1 MNYGLF
7 RYFWRNSIKFS
18 AEIEIMS
25 RNSIVVVG
33 LVFYFLFGN
42 RLLLFG
48 QSDVGDSLEG
58 VTVTATRQTVRN
70 INLPY
75 STYNLKQKDIKELMP
90 RSVPEALTGIPG
102 LFIQKTNH
110 GGGSPFIRGL
120 TGNQTLTLIDGIR
133 LNNATFRYGP
143 NQYLNTI
150 DLFSLDRIEVV
161 KGSGS
166 VQYGSDAIGGVIQI
180 FTKEPRLSDRPMLSG
195 QVLGKYMTGNM
206 EKSLRGELNYSDQR
220 FAVLGGYS
228 YKRFGDLW
236 GGDTTGRQSPSGY
249 EENAFDIKMKYML
262 PRNWMLKAAHQTLVQ
277 TDVPVYHKIRLE
289 NYAINKMDPQTRNL
303 SYLNLEKISSN
314 PLFARVLF
322 TVSNQHTRETRIMQ
336 KNGSNAKKDEQDRV
350 NTNGI
355 SVDISSRSGENWSA
369 NTGAEF
375 YFDKINSFRKETEI
389 PSQHAKLLRGLYPD
403 DSKYASLSFYSL
415 HHVRLENWIL
425 EAGARFNYFQVT
437 VFDTTLGKIVTR
449 PSALVANLGIL
460 RKIDEL
466 QSLYA
471 SYNRGFRAPNIDDMG
486 TLGIVDFRYERPA
499 YDLRPET
506 SNNFELGYKLVANK
520 VYANISLFYN
530 QMNNLITRQ
539 KVEGQVIDGY
549 PVYQK
554 VNTDRAYIWG
564 TDVEVG
570 FNVIPHLDVTAV
582 TSYAFGQNITR
593 DEPLRRIP
601 PMNKRVLVNYHFE
614 KWYAKAEWLN
624 AKKQD
629 RLAKGDTEDNR
640 IPAGGTPGWNVF
652 NFYGGHYFNNMLVNA
667 GLQNLFNQD
676 YRTHGSGI
684 NGVGRSVWVS
694 VQVGF

>member
-1 MNYGLF
+1 M
-7 RYFWRNSIKFS
+7 RKNSI
-18 AEIEIMS
+18 AA
-25 RNSIVVVG
+25 VV
-33 LVFYFLFGN
+33 LVFYFLFGSG
-42 RLLLFG
+42 LLLFG
-48 QSDVGDSLEG
+48 QSDVGDSLEE
-58 VTVTATRQTVRN
+58 VTVTATRQTVPA
-70 INLPY
+70 IHLPY
-75 STYNLKQKDIKELMP
+75 STFTIKQRDIKELMP

-143 NQYLNTI
+143 NQYLNTV
-150 DLFSLDRIEVV
+150 DLFSVDRIEVV

-166 VQYGSDAIGGVIQI
+166 VQYGSDAIGGVIQV
-180 FTKEPRLSDRPMLSG
+180 FTKEPRLSNSPMLSG
-195 QVLGKYMTGNM
+195 QVLGKYMTNKM

-249 EENAFDIKMKYML
+249 GENAFDIKMKYML
-262 PRNWMLKAAHQTLVQ
+262 PRNWMLKAAHQTLIQ

-289 NYAINKMDPQTRNL
+289 NYAVNKMDPQMRNL
-303 SYLNLEKISSN
+303 SYLNLEKTSSH
-314 PLFARVLF
+314 PLFARVLL
-322 TVSNQHTRETRIMQ
+322 TVSNQRTRETRIMQ
-336 KNGSNAKKDEQDRV
+336 KNGSNLRKDEQDQV

-355 SVDISSRSGENWSA
+355 SVDISSKSGQKWSA

-375 YFDKINSFRKETEI
+375 YFDKINSFRRETDI
-389 PSQHAKLLRGLYPD
+389 STQTTKQLRGLYPD
-403 DSKYASLSFYSL
+403 DSRYASFSFYSL
-415 HHVRLENWIL
+415 HHLRFNNWIL
-425 EAGARFNYFQVT
+425 EGGARFNRFDVT

-449 PSALVANLGIL
+449 PSALVANLGLL
-460 RKIDEL
+460 RKIDEM

-499 YDLRPET
+499 YDLKPET
-506 SNNFELGYKLVANK
+506 SNNFELGYKLK
-520 VYANISLFYN
+520 VTNIYTNISLFYN
-530 QMNNLITRQ
+530 QMKNLITRQ
-539 KVEGQVIDGY
+539 KMEGQVIDGY

-554 VNTDRAYIWG
+554 ENTDRAYIWG

-570 FNVIPHLDVTAV
+570 FNVLPHLDVMAV

-601 PMNKRVLVNYHFE
+601 PMNKRVLVNYHQE

-629 RLAKGDTEDNR
+629 RLANGDKEDNR
-640 IPAGGTPGWNVF
+640 IPAGGTPGWKVF
-652 NFYGGHYFNNMLVNA
+652 NFYGGYYFNKVLVNA
-667 GLQNLFNQD
+667 GLQNLFNRD

-684 NGVGRSVWVS
+684 NGVGRSLWVS